1 MALVLE
7 ISKFF
12 GRDINVVVAYDIFKK
27 ICMKNERKDYNGQII
42 KGYKNNHMRNMFIVA
57 MQNLKYMGYFSASRN
72 SAFSFKKNYFGKP
85 ELAQELL
92 SQQQKQVQTVEE
104 KENMAIEK
112 IMSQNQT
119 NMKPNTK
126 TVKKVVK

>member
-1 MALVLE
+1 
-7 ISKFF
+7 
-12 GRDINVVVAYDIFKK
+12 
-27 ICMKNERKDYNGQII
+27 
-42 KGYKNNHMRNMFIVA
+42 MFIVA

-85 ELAQELL
+85 EIAQELL
-92 SQQQKQVQTVEE
+92 SQQQKQGQTVEE

-112 IMSQNQT
+112 ILSQNQT

-126 TVKKVVK
+126 AVKKVVK